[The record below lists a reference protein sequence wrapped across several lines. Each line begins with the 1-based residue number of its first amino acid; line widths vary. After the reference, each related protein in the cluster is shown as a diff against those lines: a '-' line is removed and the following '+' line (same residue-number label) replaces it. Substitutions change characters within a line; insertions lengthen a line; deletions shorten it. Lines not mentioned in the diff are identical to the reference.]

1 MSDNFTIEYDMLKD
15 DFILNKNG
23 NEIARLPRVSII
35 FAANE
40 CLCAAGNEITLL
52 EDGLPVSYIKREA
65 IEDIGEKKKI
75 VSIKIKDNKN
85 LTDEELE
92 DRTKVLAFDAITVL
106 AKEPQ
111 NEIMEH
117 YKKIIKIFAE
127 LLDIYA
133 ILENRKNK

>member
-15 DFILNKNG
+15 NFILNKNG

-35 FAANE
+35 IATNE
-40 CLCAAGNEITLL
+40 CLCAAGNEITLI

-75 VSIKIKDNKN
+75 ISIKIKDNKN

-111 NEIMEH
+111 NEVMQH
-117 YKKIIKIFAE
+117 YKKIINIFAE